1 MTRYREAVY
10 SANHETDRPI
20 IPQTVGAL
28 MLAALAGCDCSR
40 STRAGPA
47 AAALGS
53 SSDAGVTSGNGE
65 RSDAGSAPAPTI
77 CDLHEQGV
85 FSMCSS
91 CHGDAGGLTIDHS
104 SAQSLYDSLVGV
116 AGASGIDLVTSG
128 DSASSWLWIRLKAL
142 HGEPPMPPSG
152 VLSAETLAPVAQWID
167 ADSLDA
173 CLHPTK
179 RTARRSS

>member
-1 MTRYREAVY
+1 MRIMRQ
-10 SANHETDRPI
+10 TDRLSHRLWAP
-20 IPQTVGAL
+20 L
-28 MLAALAGCDCSR
+28 MLAALAGCGPQSEHPSGTCRGS
-40 STRAGPA
+40 AGI
-47 AAALGS
+47 LEL
-53 SSDAGVTSGNGE
+53 DAGVTSGNGE
-65 RSDAGSAPAPTI
+65 PSDAGSAPATTI

-85 FSMCSS
+85 FSMCSN

-173 CLHPTK
+173 CL
-179 RTARRSS
+179 SSD